1 MICKNL
7 LSLPNLLL
15 VFTCFIYF
23 PDLSANKPI
32 EFVYYADSMGEFRRQ
47 TSEKIGGMQVVNIR
61 VGFKQGTRITSKLS
75 WLIPRHK
82 NYDYKG
88 EKSRDP
94 SLPPQYAMFGET
106 TFKKLSVLWDGGAFQ
121 SHFIR
126 ARQNS
131 DMLVQ
136 VISAWKYSDLMFAD
150 GLDVCCA
157 RRMSVQ
163 PAEEIFYSVVGQRSQ
178 P

>member
-1 MICKNL
+1 M
-7 LSLPNLLL
+7 
-15 VFTCFIYF
+15 
-23 PDLSANKPI
+23 
-32 EFVYYADSMGEFRRQ
+32 YADSMGEFRRQ

-61 VGFKQGTRITSKLS
+61 VGFMQGTCVSSKLS

-150 GLDVCCA
+150 GLLCTEDASSACRA
-157 RRMSVQ
+157 DILLSSG
-163 PAEEIFYSVVGQRSQ
+163 AEVTTIGHIGRGK
-178 P
+178 